1 MIELKS
7 ISGSCFG
14 GEVKNV
20 CFRLPNGKTYGVFS
34 PRYADTACLLALMSG
49 ARTPADGSVLAGG
62 FDLHREAKEGRRSIG
77 FLPADLLPD
86 DELTPIEYLMAV
98 ADICELPYDRTLRH
112 AHELLELAGIAD
124 KKERL
129 IVHLSHGEKRTLC
142 ILQLLLKKPEFLMLT
157 SPLSGL
163 MPRDAQK
170 MRDLLRY
177 LGDTHTIFLATPS
190 SKDLCEM
197 CDEILVLQDGTLKTI
212 TTADD
217 ETLATELAVPTVEDT
232 PTAAETK
239 TPQSNREKAIWKLL
253 MQKSD
258 EYEVLDSE
266 EKEDDN

>member
-7 ISGSCFG
+7 ISGVCFD
-14 GEVKNV
+14 GEVKDV
-20 CFRLPNGKTYGVFS
+20 SFRLPNGKTYGVYS
-34 PRYADTACLLALMSG
+34 PRYADAACLLALMSG

-62 FDLHREAKEGRRSIG
+62 FDLHREAKEVHRSIG
-77 FLPADLLPD
+77 FLSADLLPD
-86 DELTPIEYLMAV
+86 NELTPIEYLMAV

-112 AHELLELAGIAD
+112 AHELLELAGLTN

-129 IVHLSHGEKRTLC
+129 IVHLSLGEKRTLC

-170 MRDLLRY
+170 MRDLIDY

-190 SKDLCEM
+190 SKDLYEM

-217 ETLATELAVPTVEDT
+217 ETLATELAVPTVEDLPAT
-232 PTAAETK
+232 ESK